1 MDTKS
6 NQNES
11 RNAIIS
17 GDAGQHSHASAGMW
31 RKHPSNSAHGPFRRD
46 TRRLRGSPAQRAPA
60 TTQAASPC
68 PDRKLRRQSFILS
81 RSRCRAVIL
90 HAAPSAPPMPFASLG
105 LSPALVRAAS
115 QLGFSAPTPIQAE
128 AIPAILQGTD
138 LLGAAQ
144 TGSGK
149 TAAFALPL
157 LQRLQGVASGSTG
170 AARAPGNEPRR
181 VRALVL
187 VPTRELAAQVG
198 EVLRS
203 LAQHLSLPPKVAI
216 IFGGVSINP
225 QMMSLRGGADI
236 VVATPGRLLDLVE
249 HNALRLS
256 AVAHLV
262 LDEADRLLDLG
273 FAEELQRVLAL
284 LPGERQNL
292 FFSATFPAAVQIL
305 ADGLL
310 KNAVRVEVP
319 HTPGNEPSIEQRA
332 IAVDAARRTQLLR
345 HLVKEHGWS
354 RVLVFVATQ
363 YTAEHVAEKLYKA
376 GIFATPF
383 HGGLSQGARKQVLQE
398 FKDERWQVVVTTDLA
413 ARGIDIAQLPAVVN
427 YDLPRSAVDY
437 VHRIGRTG
445 RAGESGTAV
454 TFVSADAEAHFR
466 LIEKRQHLS
475 LPREQIAGFE
485 RTEAT
490 PAQAPSE
497 APDGTGGIKGKRPS
511 KKDKLRAA
519 AAAAAASTATPEK
532 TPPDPAP

>member
-1 MDTKS
+1 
-6 NQNES
+6 
-11 RNAIIS
+11 
-17 GDAGQHSHASAGMW
+17 
-31 RKHPSNSAHGPFRRD
+31 
-46 TRRLRGSPAQRAPA
+46 
-60 TTQAASPC
+60 
-68 PDRKLRRQSFILS
+68 
-81 RSRCRAVIL
+81 
-90 HAAPSAPPMPFASLG
+90 MPFASLG
-105 LSPALVRAAS
+105 LSPALVHAAT
-115 QLGFSAPTPIQAE
+115 QLGFTAPTPIQAE
-128 AIPAILQGTD
+128 AIPAVLAGSD
-138 LLGAAQ
+138 VLGAAQ

-157 LQRLQGVASGSTG
+157 LQQLQLQLPPSATG
-170 AARAPGNEPRR
+170 GPRR
-181 VRALVL
+181 VRGLVL

-203 LAQHLSLPPKVAI
+203 LAQHLQQPLKVAI
-216 IFGGVSINP
+216 VFGGVSINP
-225 QMMSLRGGADI
+225 QMIGLRGGADI

-284 LPGERQNL
+284 LPARRQNL
-292 FFSATFPAAVQIL
+292 FFSATFPAAVQAL

-310 KNAVRVEVP
+310 KAPVRVEVP
-319 HTPGNEPSIEQRA
+319 HTPGNEPAIEQRA
-332 IAVDAARRTQLLR
+332 IAVDASRRTQLLR
-345 HLVKEHGWS
+345 HLVKQHAWS

-363 YTAEHVAEKLYKA
+363 YAAEHVAEKLYKA
-376 GIFATPF
+376 GIYASPF
-383 HGGLSQGARKQVLQE
+383 HGRLSQGARNQVLQE

-454 TFVSADAEAHFR
+454 SFVTPDAEAHFR
-466 LIEKRQHLS
+466 LIEKRQHLA
-475 LPREQIAGFE
+475 LPREHIEGFE
-485 RTEAT
+485 PTEAP
-490 PAQAPSE
+490 PAPAPG
-497 APDGTGGIKGKRPS
+497 AQPPAGTGGVKGKRPS

-519 AAAAAASTATPEK
+519 AAAAAIAAAAGSPGAEPGTGKA
-532 TPPDPAP
+532 